1 MIDDIDWDHILEQS
15 DNFAKE
21 VLEQDGTTLCGVPL
35 PSEIIERLCRNGL
48 GKADPKSCYE

>member
-35 PSEIIERLCRNGL
+35 PSEIIERLCGNGL